1 MSHRSRSSHVSVHRT
16 LAVALAALTAA
27 GLLTACGSSDAGED
41 VIRPKGEKDT
51 GINIGPDQ
59 NRIRGEKV
67 DAIAARVPDA
77 VRERGTLRLGASADA
92 SPPLGFYATDDRTR
106 IGSEIDLA
114 TLIADTLGL
123 KPEFEEVSWEN
134 LFVGLD
140 SSKFDGVLSNVTVT
154 EERKEKYDFA
164 TYRLDNIAFE
174 AKKGSGWK
182 VKGPADVAGKTIS
195 VSSGT
200 NQEKILVDWS
210 EENVKAGREPVEIKY
225 FQKDTDYYLALQS
238 GRIDAYLGPSPS
250 ANYHVA
256 SAGQSEIVGTLSGG
270 GDGVQGKI
278 AATTKKGSGLAE
290 AYAAAIDHIIQDGSY
305 GEVLKR
311 WGLSNEAVEKSEINP
326 PGLPKTEN

>member
-1 MSHRSRSSHVSVHRT
+1 MSVRRT
-16 LAVALAALTAA
+16 LAVALATLTAA
-27 GLLTACGSSDAGED
+27 GLLTACGSSDAATD
-41 VIRPKGEKDT
+41 VVRPEGEKDT

-59 NRIRGEKV
+59 KRIRGEKV
-67 DAIAARVPDA
+67 DAIAAKVPAA

-92 SPPLGFYATDDRTR
+92 SPPLGFYATDDKTR
-106 IGSEIDLA
+106 IGSEIDIA

-123 KPEFEEVSWEN
+123 KPQFDEVSWEN

-182 VKGPADVAGKTIS
+182 VKGPEDVAGKTIS
-195 VSSGT
+195 VASGT

-210 EENVKAGREPVEIKY
+210 EQNVRAGRKPVEIKY

-256 SAGQSEIVGTLSGG
+256 AAGQSEIVGTLSGG

-278 AATTKKGSGLAE
+278 AVTTKKDSGLVE
-290 AYAAAIDHIIQDGSY
+290 AYGAAIDHIVQDGSY
-305 GEVLKR
+305 AQVLKR

-326 PGLPKTEN
+326 PGLPKTKN

>member
-1 MSHRSRSSHVSVHRT
+1 MSVRRT
-16 LAVALAALTAA
+16 LAAALATLTAA
-27 GLLTACGSSDAGED
+27 GLLTACGTSDAATDE
-41 VIRPKGEKDT
+41 IKPKGQEGT

-59 NRIRGEKV
+59 HRIRGRKV
-67 DAIAARVPDA
+67 DAVAVKVPKA

-106 IGSEIDLA
+106 IGSEIDIA

-123 KPEFEEVSWEN
+123 KPRFEQVSWEN

-182 VKGPADVAGKTIS
+182 VKGPKDVAGKTIA

-210 EENVKAGREPVEIKY
+210 EQNEKAGRKPVDIKY

-278 AATTKKGSGLAE
+278 AATTKKGSGLVE
-290 AYAAAIDHIIQDGSY
+290 AYAAAIDHIIEDGSY
-305 GEVLKR
+305 ARVLKR

-326 PGLPKTEN
+326 PGLPKPKN

>member
-1 MSHRSRSSHVSVHRT
+1 MSVSRT
-16 LAVALAALTAA
+16 LTVALATLTAA
-27 GLLTACGSSDAGED
+27 GLLTACGTSDGSED
-41 VIRPKGEKDT
+41 VIRAKGQKDSDP

-59 NRIRGEKV
+59 HRIRGKKV
-67 DAIAARVPDA
+67 DAVAAQVPA
-77 VRERGTLRLGASADA
+77 AIRKRGTLRLGQSADS
-92 SPPLGFYATDDRTR
+92 SPPLGFYATDDKTR
-106 IGSEIDLA
+106 IGADIDLA
-114 TLIADTLGL
+114 ILIADTLGL
-123 KPEFEEVSWEN
+123 KPVSEQVSWEN

-140 SSKFDGVLSNVTVT
+140 SSKFDAVLSNVTVT

-182 VKGPADVAGKTIS
+182 VKGPADVAGKTIA

-210 EENVKAGREPVEIKY
+210 EENVKAGRKPVEIKY
-225 FQKDTDYYLALQS
+225 FQNITDYYIALQS

-256 SAGQSEIVGTLSGG
+256 TAGQSEVVGTLSGG
-270 GDGVQGKI
+270 GEGIQGKI
-278 AATTKKGSGLAE
+278 AATTRKDSGLVE
-290 AYAAAIDHIIQDGSY
+290 AYGAAIDHIIEDCSY
-305 GEVLKR
+305 AEVLKR
-311 WGLSNEAVEKSEINP
+311 WGLSDEAVKKSEINP

>member
-1 MSHRSRSSHVSVHRT
+1 MPVRRT
-16 LAVALAALTAA
+16 LTAALATLTAA
-27 GLLTACGSSDAGED
+27 GLLTACGGTDAADD
-41 VIRPKGEKDT
+41 VIRADGRKDT
-51 GINIGPDQ
+51 GVNIGPDQ

-67 DAIAARVPDA
+67 DAIAAKVPAA

-182 VKGPADVAGKTIS
+182 VKGPADVAGRTIS
-195 VSSGT
+195 VASGT
-200 NQEKILVDWS
+200 NQEKILVDWN
-210 EENVKAGREPVEIKY
+210 EQNVEAGRKPVDIKY

-256 SAGQSEIVGTLSGG
+256 SAGQSEIIGTLSGG

-278 AATTKKGSGLAE
+278 AATTKKDSGLVE
-290 AYAAAIDHIIQDGSY
+290 AYGAAIDHIIQDGSY
-305 GEVLKR
+305 AEALGR
-311 WGLSNEAVEKSEINP
+311 WGLSDEAVEKSEINP

>member
-1 MSHRSRSSHVSVHRT
+1 MSVRRT
-16 LAVALAALTAA
+16 LPVVLATLTAA
-27 GLLTACGSSDAGED
+27 GLLTACGSSDAAED
-41 VIRPKGEKDT
+41 VIRPEGAKGA
-51 GINIGPDQ
+51 GVNIGPDQ
-59 NRIRGEKV
+59 NRIRGKKA
-67 DAIAARVPDA
+67 DAIAAGVPAA
-77 VRERGTLRLGASADA
+77 VRERGILRLGASADA

-106 IGSEIDLA
+106 IGSEVDLA

-123 KPEFEEVSWEN
+123 KPEFEQVSWEN

-174 AKKGSGWK
+174 ARKGSGWK

-195 VSSGT
+195 VASGT

-210 EENVKAGREPVEIKY
+210 EENVKAGRKPVEIKY
-225 FQKDTDYYLALQS
+225 FQKDTDYYLALRS

-256 SAGQSEIVGTLSGG
+256 SAGQSEIIGTLSGG
-270 GDGVQGKI
+270 GDGIQGKI
-278 AATTKKGSGLAE
+278 AATTKKDSGLVE
-290 AYAAAIDHIIQDGSY
+290 AYGAAIDHIIQDGSY
-305 GEVLKR
+305 AKVLKR
-311 WGLSNEAVEKSEINP
+311 WGLSDEAVEKSEINP

>member
-1 MSHRSRSSHVSVHRT
+1 MSVRRT
-16 LAVALAALTAA
+16 LVVALATLTAA
-27 GLLTACGSSDAGED
+27 GLLTACGSSDAATD
-41 VIRPKGEKDT
+41 VIRPEGQKDT
-51 GINIGPDQ
+51 GIDIGPDQ
-59 NRIRGEKV
+59 KRIRGEKV
-67 DAIAARVPDA
+67 DAIAARVPA
-77 VRERGTLRLGASADA
+77 AIRERGTLRLGASADA
-92 SPPLGFYATDDRTR
+92 SPPLGFYATDDKTR

-123 KPEFEEVSWEN
+123 EPDFQEVSWEN

-182 VKGPADVAGKTIS
+182 VRSPEDVAGRTIA
-195 VSSGT
+195 VASGT

-210 EENVKAGREPVEIKY
+210 EENAEAGRKPVEIKY

-250 ANYHVA
+250 VNYHVA
-256 SAGQSEIVGTLSGG
+256 SAGQSEIIGTLSGA
-270 GDGVQGKI
+270 GDGIQGKI
-278 AATTKKGSGLAE
+278 AATTKKDNGLAD
-290 AYAAAIDHIIQDGSY
+290 AYGAAIDHIIQDGSY
-305 GEVLKR
+305 AQVLDR
-311 WGLSNEAVEKSEINP
+311 WGLANEAVEKSEINP

>member
-1 MSHRSRSSHVSVHRT
+1 MSPQPRSSHMSGRRT
-16 LAVALAALTAA
+16 LTAVLATLTAA
-27 GLLTACGSSDAGED
+27 GLLTACGTADGTED
-41 VIRPKGEKDT
+41 VIRPEGRKDT

-59 NRIRGEKV
+59 NRIRGKKV
-67 DAIAARVPDA
+67 DAIAA
-77 VRERGTLRLGASADA
+77 
-92 SPPLGFYATDDRTR
+92 
-106 IGSEIDLA
+106 
-114 TLIADTLGL
+114 LIPDTLGL
-123 KPEFEEVSWEN
+123 KPRFEQVSWEN

-174 AKKGSGWK
+174 ARKGSGWK
-182 VKGPADVAGKTIS
+182 VEGPADVAGKTIS
-195 VSSGT
+195 VASGT

-210 EENVKAGREPVEIKY
+210 EENVEAGREPVDIKY

-238 GRIDAYLGPSPS
+238 GRIDAYLSPSPS

-256 SAGQSEIVGTLSGG
+256 SAGHSEIIGTLSGA

-278 AATTKKGSGLAE
+278 AATTKKDSGLVR
-290 AYAAAIDHIIQDGSY
+290 AYGAAIDHIIQDGSY
-305 GEVLKR
+305 AEVLER

-326 PGLPKTEN
+326 PGLPRTKS

>member
-1 MSHRSRSSHVSVHRT
+1 MSVRRT
-16 LAVALAALTAA
+16 LAAALATLTAA
-27 GLLTACGSSDAGED
+27 GLLTACGTSDAATDE
-41 VIRPKGEKDT
+41 IKPKGQKGT

-59 NRIRGEKV
+59 HRIRGRKV
-67 DAIAARVPDA
+67 DAVAAKVPKA

-106 IGSEIDLA
+106 IGSEIDIA

-123 KPEFEEVSWEN
+123 KPQFEQVSWEN

-182 VKGPADVAGKTIS
+182 VKGPKDVAGKTVA

-210 EENVKAGREPVEIKY
+210 EQNEKAGRKPVDIKY

-278 AATTKKGSGLAE
+278 AATTKKDSGLVE
-290 AYAAAIDHIIQDGSY
+290 AYAAAIDHIIEDGSY
-305 GEVLKR
+305 ARVLKR

-326 PGLPKTEN
+326 PGLPKPKN

>member
-1 MSHRSRSSHVSVHRT
+1 MPVRRS
-16 LAVALAALTAA
+16 LADALAALTAA
-27 GLLTACGSSDAGED
+27 GLLTACGTSDAATD
-41 VIRPKGEKDT
+41 VIGAKGRKDT
-51 GINIGPDQ
+51 GVNIGPDQ
-59 NRIRGEKV
+59 KRIRGEKV
-67 DAIAARVPDA
+67 AAVAARVPRA
-77 VRERGTLRLGASADA
+77 VRERGTLWIGSGADA

-123 KPEFEEVSWEN
+123 EPQFDEVSWEN

-140 SSKFDGVLSNVTVT
+140 SSKFDAVLSNVTVT

-182 VKGPADVAGKTIS
+182 VKAAPDVAGKTIA
-195 VSSGT
+195 VASGT

-210 EENVKAGREPVEIKY
+210 AENAAAGREPVEITY
-225 FQKDTDYYLALQS
+225 FQKDTDHYLALQS

-250 ANYHVA
+250 VGHHVA
-256 SAGQSEIVGTLSGG
+256 SAGQSEAIGTLSGA
-270 GDGVQGKI
+270 GDGLQGKI
-278 AATTKKGSGLAE
+278 AATTKKGSGLVE
-290 AYAAAIDHIIQDGSY
+290 AYAAAIDHIVRNGSY

-311 WGLSNEAVEKSEINP
+311 WGLTDEAVEKSEINP
-326 PGLPKTEN
+326 PGLPRTEN